1 MKFNWGTGIVIGMLC
16 FMAFILQYV
25 IRVQTDSKYENE
37 LVTEQYYEKEIEMDG
52 NYHKAENLNDLGDKF
67 HISSTSEGVVVQFPE
82 DFDYHNIHGNISLYR
97 PSDQKMDTNIS
108 IELSSSAMLIPK
120 NALADGRWDIIVDWQ
135 YKENQY
141 YKKQSFTF

>member
-1 MKFNWGTGIVIGMLC
+1 MKINWGTGIVIGMLC

-52 NYHKAENLNDLGDKF
+52 NYQKAENLNDLGNKF
-67 HISSTSEGVVVQFPE
+67 QILTTSEGILVQFPE
-82 DFDYHNIHGNISLYR
+82 DFDYHNIQGNISLYR

-135 YKENQY
+135 YNQQQY
-141 YKKQSFTF
+141 YKKESIIL